1 MSSFN
6 GNKLT
11 EEIISQM
18 VPTAALIA
26 YAGEG
31 RLQNE
36 HYLEIRK
43 IDERGMMGAGMPVT
57 YSFMEEIAGSYVEAH
72 NGTPHGAVPACMLYC
87 DTRKGSERYVWYDP
101 PRVRRMFFKKSL
113 GLENREYHVP
123 GLVYVAGEDSL
134 HVYAYKDNTPTGD
147 TALYAGPFF
156 NTTSGSVCLGSAK
169 LKMPV
174 NPTFEQ
180 LIGYWEK
187 RFWLTEFSHL
197 GGMQNPTKDNLVVV
211 TKNAI
216 DAPFDLNQL
225 KSANK
230 TIKSLLK

>member
-1 MSSFN
+1 M
-6 GNKLT
+6 
-11 EEIISQM
+11 I
-18 VPTAALIA
+18 PTAALIA
-26 YAGEG
+26 YAGSGQLENK
-31 RLQNE
+31 Q
-36 HYLEIRK
+36 YLEIRK
-43 IDERGMMGAGMPVT
+43 IDSKGVMGAGMPVT
-57 YSFMEEIAGSYVEAH
+57 YSFMEEIAGNYVEAH
-72 NGTPHGAVPACMLYC
+72 NGTPHGAIPGRMLYC

-101 PRVRRMFFKKSL
+101 PRLRQMFFKKSL

-123 GLVYVAGEDSL
+123 GVVYAASEDSL
-134 HVYAYKDNTPTGD
+134 YVYAYKDESPVGD

-174 NPTFEQ
+174 NPTFAQ
-180 LIGYWEK
+180 LIEYWEK

-197 GGMQNPTKDNLVVV
+197 GGSTNPTKNNLVVV

-216 DAPFDLNQL
+216 DAPFDLTQL